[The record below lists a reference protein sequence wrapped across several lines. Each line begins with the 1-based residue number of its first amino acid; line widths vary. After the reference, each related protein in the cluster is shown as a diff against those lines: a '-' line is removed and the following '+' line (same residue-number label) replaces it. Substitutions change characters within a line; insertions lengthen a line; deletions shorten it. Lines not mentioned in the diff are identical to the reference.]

1 MLMLLSFGEGRS
13 RPGQERRSPGGTE
26 LGYVEADNGLE
37 ADNGPAAEH
46 QDDHLDKAQTV
57 DTMDHGAV
65 ESGEWPIDH
74 PHLLSN
80 SRMGRCASILVPL
93 VAL

>member
-1 MLMLLSFGEGRS
+1 M
-13 RPGQERRSPGGTE
+13 
-26 LGYVEADNGLE
+26 DN
-37 ADNGPAAEH
+37 
-46 QDDHLDKAQTV
+46 
-57 DTMDHGAV
+57 GAV